1 MLDALHVLEGES
13 DVGGVGLLP
22 TQVVGTNLEYIGF
35 PAFGE
40 LLTHASGGDE
50 SSVGEVQSSDDGEN
64 GHLVVLLLLRAAI
77 AQETSTTARTTANW
91 GTR

>member
-1 MLDALHVLEGES
+1 M
-13 DVGGVGLLP
+13 
-22 TQVVGTNLEYIGF
+22 GF

-50 SSVGEVQSSDDGEN
+50 SSVGEVQSAMTAKTVIS
-64 GHLVVLLLLRAAI
+64 VVLLRLRAAI
-77 AQETSTTARTTANW
+77 AQETSTTARTTADW